1 MQELDNTTAH
11 SIFLTKLVKLR
22 MHTQQQKFLVEADFT
37 DSTDSIL
44 SLRALN

>member
-11 SIFLTKLVKLR
+11 SIFLTKIGKASHA
-22 MHTQQQKFLVEADFT
+22 HTTTKILVEADFT